1 MGRAVC
7 WCTAVYCSLMIN
19 LISVASIGNVPTYI
33 SDFNIISEFSP
44 VFLVHLGKGLSV
56 LLIISKTQILL
67 S

>member
-1 MGRAVC
+1 
-7 WCTAVYCSLMIN
+7 MIN

-33 SDFNIISEFSP
+33 SDFNIISEFPP